1 MKRGAGGRGGRGIAK
16 RPKLSR
22 SARPAPGF
30 VTQIGEGFAGEGADA
45 AHVNTVLG
53 ARGGPAEAAFA
64 TALAQPAPGHT
75 PYLVVLK
82 PGLPVK
88 PFTLFVNKATVAGE
102 LHGKLTWGAAQAGI
116 AQGVAESVAAGV
128 IPRAHVDELVLIAA
142 VWVAPDARDEEA
154 VYRNNL
160 AATRAALAAGAA
172 REPRLEDVLAA
183 AGAPENPYF
192 RR

>member
-1 MKRGAGGRGGRGIAK
+1 MNRSASGGERAIAK
-16 RPKLSR
+16 RRKRSR
-22 SARPAPGF
+22 EAGTVSGF
-30 VTQIGEGFAGEGADA
+30 VTQIGEGFAGEGADS

-75 PYLVVLK
+75 PYLVVLR

-88 PFTLFVNKATVAGE
+88 PFTLFVNKATVASE
-102 LHGKLTWGAAQAGI
+102 SHGKLTWGAAQAGI
-116 AQGVAESVAAGV
+116 AQGVAESVLAGV
-128 IPRAHVDELVLIAA
+128 IPRARVDELVLIAA
-142 VWVAPDARDEEA
+142 VWVAPTARDEEA

-172 REPRLEDVLAA
+172 REPRLENVLAA
-183 AGAPENPYF
+183 ASAPENPY
-192 RR
+192 

>member
-1 MKRGAGGRGGRGIAK
+1 VAKGREL
-16 RPKLSR
+16 PV
-22 SARPAPGF
+22 PALLVTRF

-45 AHVNTVLG
+45 AHVNTILG

-64 TALAQPAPGHT
+64 TALAQPAAGHT

-88 PFTLFVNKATVAGE
+88 PFTLFVNKATVASE
-102 LHGKLTWGAAQAGI
+102 SHGKLTWGAAQAGI

-128 IPRAHVDELVLIAA
+128 IPRARVDELVLIAA
-142 VWVAPDARDEEA
+142 VWVAPAARDEEA

>member
-1 MKRGAGGRGGRGIAK
+1 MLEFI
-16 RPKLSR
+16 
-22 SARPAPGF
+22 
-30 VTQIGEGFAGEGADA
+30 TQIGEGFAGEGADA
-45 AHVNTVLG
+45 AHINTVLG

-64 TALAQPAPGHT
+64 TALAQPSPGHT
-75 PYLVVLK
+75 PFLVVLK

-102 LHGKLTWGAAQAGI
+102 LHGKLTWGAAQAGV
-116 AQGVAESVAAGV
+116 AQGVAEAVATGV
-128 IPRAHVDELVLIAA
+128 IARERVDELVLIAA
-142 VWVAPDARDEEA
+142 VWVSPDARAEEA

-172 REPRLEDVLAA
+172 REPKLEDVLAA
-183 AGAPENPYF
+183 RGAPENPYF

>member
-1 MKRGAGGRGGRGIAK
+1 M
-16 RPKLSR
+16 LS
-22 SARPAPGF
+22 F

-45 AHVNTVLG
+45 AHINTILG
-53 ARGGPAEAAFA
+53 ARGGPTEAAFA

-102 LHGKLTWGAAQAGI
+102 LHGKLTWGAAQAGV

-128 IPRAHVDELVLIAA
+128 IPREQVDALVLIAA

-160 AATRAALAAGAA
+160 SATRAALAAGAA
-172 REPRLEDVLAA
+172 REPKLEAVLAA
-183 AGAPENPYF
+183 RSTPENPYF

>member
-1 MKRGAGGRGGRGIAK
+1 MTA
-16 RPKLSR
+16 
-22 SARPAPGF
+22 F
-30 VTQIGEGFAGEGADA
+30 TTQVGEGFAGDGDDA

-53 ARGGPAEAAFA
+53 AKGGPVEAAFA

-75 PYLVVLK
+75 PFLVVLK

-88 PFTLFVNKATVAGE
+88 PFTLFVSKATVSEDA
-102 LHGKLTWGAAQAGI
+102 HGKLTWGAAQAGV

-128 IPRAHVDELVLIAA
+128 VPRALADDLLLIAA
-142 VWVAPDARDEEA
+142 VWVAPTARDEEA

-172 REPRLEDVLAA
+172 RAPKLDDVLAA
-183 AGAPENPYF
+183 RSAPENPFF

>member
-1 MKRGAGGRGGRGIAK
+1 MIDF
-16 RPKLSR
+16 L
-22 SARPAPGF
+22 
-30 VTQIGEGFAGEGADA
+30 TQIGEGFAGEGAEA

-53 ARGGPAEAAFA
+53 ARGGPTETAFA

-75 PYLVVLK
+75 PFLVVLK

-102 LHGKLTWGAAQAGI
+102 LHGKLTWGAAQAGV
-116 AQGVAESVAAGV
+116 AQGVAEAVAAGA
-128 IPRAHVDELVLIAA
+128 ISRELVDALVLIAA
-142 VWVAPDARDEEA
+142 VWVAPEARDDEA

-160 AATRAALAAGAA
+160 AATRTALAAGAA
-172 REPRLEDVLAA
+172 REPKLEDVLAA
-183 AGAPENPYF
+183 RGAPQNPYF

>member
-1 MKRGAGGRGGRGIAK
+1 M
-16 RPKLSR
+16 LS
-22 SARPAPGF
+22 F

-45 AHVNTVLG
+45 AHINTILG
-53 ARGGPAEAAFA
+53 ARGGPTEAAFA

-88 PFTLFVNKATVAGE
+88 PFTLFVNKATIAGE
-102 LHGKLTWGAAQAGI
+102 LHGKLTWGAAQAGV

-128 IPRAHVDELVLIAA
+128 IAREQVDALVLIVA

-154 VYRNNL
+154 VHRNNL

-172 REPRLEDVLAA
+172 REPKLEDVLAA
-183 AGAPENPYF
+183 RAAPENPYF